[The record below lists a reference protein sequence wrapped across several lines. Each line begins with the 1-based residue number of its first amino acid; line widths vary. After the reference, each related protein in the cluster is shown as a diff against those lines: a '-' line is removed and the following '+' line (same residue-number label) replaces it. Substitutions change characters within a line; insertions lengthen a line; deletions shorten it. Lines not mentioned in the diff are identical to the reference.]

1 MNRRG
6 FTLIEM
12 LTVITIIAIVSLLA
26 VPGILGMIKQSEENK
41 YKLFKENLFLATET
55 YIEKNIDNYPE
66 LNTIGGTVEVSI
78 LDLVLDKL
86 IKIST
91 MDPKYCTGNTCAP
104 RRIGGCTDNSC
115 SFHDYK
121 ITVTKESNGTYSYE
135 LSGGDGL
142 VYPTYLYASDN
153 INNVEGS
160 ITRPTAHYMY
170 LKYTLLNGEVP
181 SGQTPEACVY
191 IPQLGGEL
199 CLKYNEFS
207 TSYSKIA
214 DYFGYDA
221 STWTNTTGNKWQSPD
236 ESTTCT
242 VREGISISCI
252 MSSKYRVTATT
263 TNSSYN
269 IMVGRP
275 QDYELC
281 MLEPDGNASCDY
293 TH

>member
-12 LTVITIIAIVSLLA
+12 LTVITIIAIISLLA

-66 LNTIGGTVEVSI
+66 LNTIGGTAEVSI

-170 LKYTLLNGEVP
+170 LRYTLLNGEVP
-181 SGQTPEACVY
+181 SGQVPEACMY
-191 IPQLGGEL
+191 ASKYGGEL
-199 CLKYNEFS
+199 CLKHNEFS
-207 TSYSKIA
+207 TSYTKIA

-221 STWTNTTGNKWQSPD
+221 NTWTNTTGNKWQNPD
-236 ESTTCT
+236 GDITCT
-242 VREGISISCI
+242 VRPEQSIVCTD
-252 MSSKYRVTATT
+252 TANYTARALTT
-263 TNSSYN
+263 SAS
-269 IMVGRP
+269 IDVMVGKP
-275 QDYELC
+275 QNYAYCVLQ
-281 MLEPDGNASCDY
+281 PDGSASCY
-293 TH
+293 Y